1 MATEIHLE
9 KKLNQN
15 LITLQSTYPSVLE
28 PWTELMRCAC
38 ITNNLFSTH
47 SQIFSA
53 CILAAA
59 ETVK

>member
-9 KKLNQN
+9 QKLNQN
-15 LITLQSTYPSVLE
+15 LITIQSPYLSAPE

-38 ITNNLFSTH
+38 FTNNLFSTH

>member
-9 KKLNQN
+9 RSQRQN
-15 LITLQSTYPSVLE
+15 LITLQSTYPSVPE

-38 ITNNLFSTH
+38 TNNLFSTH

-59 ETVK
+59 ETVQ

>member
-9 KKLNQN
+9 QKLNQN
-15 LITLQSTYPSVLE
+15 LITIQSTYLSVPE

-38 ITNNLFSTH
+38 FTDNLFSTH

-53 CILAAA
+53 CI
-59 ETVK
+59 